1 MMADGGVML
10 KSSAASLFLLCSVI
24 RARLP
29 EMRLKKMCQHEQE
42 LAITPTPKEDKD
54 LADLDIQ
61 LLLLTVSNAS
71 SAAITLIVWKKAL
84 VNLTLG
90 LDLGYKI
97 KVSCPFIVYWFR
109 ALAQQSGFDDL
120 VAYVAEICL
129 LAQLNDMKIAGNLK
143 SSGSYS
149 GSIKRKG
156 VFNGTVKGDKVY
168 QHGAKSIIVATKM
181 HNAFCKYD
189 MRRNVKASYRIH
201 CRFQTWKIQREFFGM
216 WSQAIRIQAVA
227 WGDRVSGV
235 VFDRIDWHQ
244 IEKWMKLLFHFE
256 DFYEDHPFTAQVLSP
271 LTGTTSFPMFTLQPA
286 PCMGE
291 VPKLSL

>member
-1 MMADGGVML
+1 MNDVETKSHVTASGGKWWLTVASC
-10 KSSAASLFLLCSVI
+10 SS
-24 RARLP
+24 RQPRLSSSFAP
-29 EMRLKKMCQHEQE
+29 SSEHDYPKKMRLKKMCQHEQE

-54 LADLDIQ
+54 LADLD
-61 LLLLTVSNAS
+61 
-71 SAAITLIVWKKAL
+71 

-129 LAQLNDMKIAGNLK
+129 LAQLNDMNIAGNLK

-149 GSIKRKG
+149 GSVKRKG
-156 VFNGTVKGDKVY
+156 VFNGTVKSDKVC

-216 WSQAIRIQAVA
+216 WGQAIRIQKSIIR
-227 WGDRVSGV
+227 WRQKRQLFRRLQVS
-235 VFDRIDWHQ
+235 Q
-244 IEKWMKLLFHFE
+244 AEAEENPLCPEKEGFHKMIQKAQDHYRRMKPIHE
-256 DFYEDHPFTAQVLSP
+256 S
-271 LTGTTSFPMFTLQPA
+271 S
-286 PCMGE
+286 
-291 VPKLSL
+291 

>member
-1 MMADGGVML
+1 MNDVETKSHVTASGGKWWLTVASC
-10 KSSAASLFLLCSVI
+10 SS
-24 RARLP
+24 RQPRLSSSFAP
-29 EMRLKKMCQHEQE
+29 SSEHDYPKKMRLKKMCQHEQE

-54 LADLDIQ
+54 LADLD
-61 LLLLTVSNAS
+61 
-71 SAAITLIVWKKAL
+71 

-149 GSIKRKG
+149 GSVKRKG
-156 VFNGTVKGDKVY
+156 VFNGTVKGDKVC

-216 WSQAIRIQAVA
+216 WGQAIRIQKSIIR
-227 WGDRVSGV
+227 WRQKRQLFRRLQVS
-235 VFDRIDWHQ
+235 Q
-244 IEKWMKLLFHFE
+244 AEAEENPLCPEKEGFHKMIQKAQDHYRRMKPIHE
-256 DFYEDHPFTAQVLSP
+256 S
-271 LTGTTSFPMFTLQPA
+271 S
-286 PCMGE
+286 
-291 VPKLSL
+291 